1 MAKKRKSYYT
11 KNEVTA
17 NGISFAA
24 KEAYNLLRT
33 NLFFSFSDDAKCHVI
48 GVTSTIPSEGKSLTA
63 ANTAMAMAEAGKR
76 VLLID
81 SDMRLPTIHKKLGF
95 KAAPGLSNLLVG
107 MNDVEK
113 AIYRLEDK
121 GFDVMPAGNTPP
133 NPTEL
138 LGSARMEKLLNG
150 LSAHYDYIIIDLPP
164 VTIVSDALVCSKYLS
179 GIVFVVRGGRA
190 TTAELGEAIRQLEF
204 ANVKILGFVYN
215 SAEGSKSNSYSKK
228 YSKNYSRYS
237 K

>member
-1 MAKKRKSYYT
+1 MAKKKSYYT
-11 KNEVTA
+11 KNDVTS

-33 NLFFSFSDDAKCHVI
+33 NLFFSFSDDVKCHVI
-48 GVTSTIPSEGKSLTA
+48 GITSTISSEGKSLTS

-164 VTIVSDALVCSKYLS
+164 VTIVSDALVASKYLS

-190 TTAELGEAIRQLEF
+190 TTGELAEAMRQLEF
-204 ANVKILGFVYN
+204 SNVKVLGFVYN
-215 SAEGSKSNSYSKK
+215 SAEGAKNNSYSKK
-228 YSKNYSRYS
+228 YSKTYNHYYGR
-237 K
+237 